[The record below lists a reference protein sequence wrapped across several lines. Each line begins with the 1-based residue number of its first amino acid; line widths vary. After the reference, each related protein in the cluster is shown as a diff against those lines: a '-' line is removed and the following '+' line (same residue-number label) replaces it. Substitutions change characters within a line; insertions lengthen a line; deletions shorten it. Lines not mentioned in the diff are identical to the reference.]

1 MEKILESLENNKK
14 LFEVTSGY
22 KESITNIIFEE
33 MGELIQAISKMNRA
47 SIHLEELTKQ
57 VICEFNVDKKVEKN
71 NKKEEMEK
79 LINEKLEPNLS
90 EEIAD
95 VIICLCWIS
104 IKYKVK
110 EDDVLEWINKKCDR
124 MTKRLEEGEFY

>member
-1 MEKILESLENNKK
+1 MQKILEVLENNKK

-57 VICEFNVDKKVEKN
+57 VICEFNVDKKVEKS
-71 NKKEEMEK
+71 NKKEEFK
-79 LINEKLEPNLS
+79 NLIETEFEPNLS

-95 VIICLCWIS
+95 VIICLCWITK
-104 IKYKVK
+104 KYKV
-110 EDDVLEWINKKCDR
+110 EESDIVEWLEFKCDR
-124 MTKRLEEGEFY
+124 MTKRLEEGDFY